1 MNRHF
6 PLYVVVSI
14 SGAAVL
20 AIEILGTRILG
31 PYYGVGLFLWSALI
45 TVTLAALSLGYLL
58 GGRWADRGPR
68 YSRLA
73 LILTLAGI
81 WLLAVPILKR
91 PLITGLEPL
100 GLRPAVLAAAALLFF
115 VPLAFLGMVSPY
127 AIRLRAH
134 HLEEVG
140 RSAGDIYAVSTVA
153 SVVAALLTGFVL
165 IPSVGVSKLLLF
177 LGVFLIAGALVAVA
191 ASQGSKGATVLT
203 LLVLLGAGVVA
214 WRVPGPEPNPETGLV
229 AVRSSPYADIRVMD
243 HNDVRYL
250 LIDGGFHSAIQTDTG
265 RNLYPYVNVL
275 DLCKYF
281 YDTPGKMLLVGLG
294 GGSVVKSYNHTGW
307 DLNVVEIDPVVEAMA
322 RKYFGLDLPAD
333 RIHTMDGRRY
343 LATCDSTYDLVVV
356 DAFGSSAIPFQLVT
370 REAFGLIRSRM
381 KPDGIL
387 AMNVLCQGWHDV
399 IVRSLG
405 RTLGREFEEVEVL
418 PMAEPPNTFGNVI
431 ILASNRKLEFPED
444 MLARPRDFVDEP
456 YWHDVVLD
464 RNHAW
469 NNRFRPDT
477 TGVPLITDD
486 LNPVDPWSMRL
497 NEQSRR
503 VIHGEYAW
511 SEAY

>member
-1 MNRHF
+1 MNRHL
-6 PLYVVVSI
+6 PLYVVVFI
-14 SGAAVL
+14 SGASVL

-31 PYYGVGLFLWSALI
+31 PFYGVGLFLWSALI
-45 TVTLAALSLGYLL
+45 TVTLAALSVGYAV

-73 LILTLAGI
+73 LILALAGI
-81 WLLAVPILKR
+81 WLLATPLLKA
-91 PLITGLEPL
+91 PLIDALEPM
-100 GLRPAVLAAAALLFF
+100 GLRPAVLVAATVLFF
-115 VPLAFLGMVSPY
+115 VPLTFLGMVSPY

-134 HLEEVG
+134 RLDEVG
-140 RSAGDIYAVSTVA
+140 RSAGDIYAISTVA

-177 LGVFLIAGALVAVA
+177 LGVFLIAGALVAVT
-191 ASQGSKGATVLT
+191 ASRESTGATVLT
-203 LLVLLGAGVVA
+203 LLVLLGAGGVA
-214 WRVPGPEPNPETGLV
+214 WRVPGPAPDPEAGLV
-229 AVRSSPYADIRVMD
+229 AVRPSPYADIRVVD
-243 HNDVRYL
+243 HDGVRYL
-250 LIDGGFHSAIQTDTG
+250 LIDGGFHSAVQLDTG

-281 YDTPGKMLLVGLG
+281 FDTPGKMLLVGLG

-307 DLNVVEIDPVVEAMA
+307 DLDVVEIDPVVEEMA
-322 RKYFGLDLPAD
+322 RKYFDVDLPAE
-333 RIHTMDGRRY
+333 RIYTMDGRRY
-343 LATCDSTYDLVVV
+343 LATRDRTYDLIIV

-370 REAFGLIRSRM
+370 REAFALIKSRM
-381 KPDGIL
+381 SPDGIL

-399 IVRSLG
+399 LVRSLG
-405 RTLGREFEEVEVL
+405 RTLGREFSQVAVL
-418 PMAEPPNTFGNVI
+418 PMAEPPNRFGNVI
-431 ILASNRKLEFPED
+431 ILASDRPLEFPED

-456 YWHDVVLD
+456 YWHEVVLD

-497 NEQSRR
+497 NLQSRR
-503 VIHGEYAW
+503 IIRGEYAW
-511 SEAY
+511 SRAY